1 MPVSDSLPPKPVRI
15 LWRTNVRPSSADAG
29 RGRSHGPHKF
39 YIPVVPRRHSFDERI
54 FAAPSAKGNSG
65 ESLLTRESIG
75 KEAELEMK
83 LAIVSNALMKEG
95 EERHR
100 VDVELRRLQKENKR
114 LQEDLRTAS
123 HQLRKF
129 SEWFFTSV
137 EPSNTWYRHH
147 ELFVG

>member
-1 MPVSDSLPPKPVRI
+1 MNAGKSDRAVARRKWDLSTIFGVPKSCLHLQYPRN
-15 LWRTNVRPSSADAG
+15 LG

-100 VDVELRRLQKENKR
+100 MDNELRRLQKENKR

-137 EPSNTWYRHH
+137 EPSNT
-147 ELFVG
+147 

>member
-1 MPVSDSLPPKPVRI
+1 MPVTDPQRKYPRI
-15 LWRTNVRPSSADAG
+15 LWRTNARPSSAGAETSSKHFYSC

-54 FAAPSAKGNSG
+54 FAIPSAKGNSG

-95 EERHR
+95 EEKHR
-100 VDVELRRLQKENKR
+100 LDSELRKLQKENKR

-129 SEWFFTSV
+129 TEWFFASI
-137 EPSNTWYRHH
+137 EPSNR
-147 ELFVG
+147 